1 MTLDDLLSKGYFP
14 VELPP
19 PFHTTQ
25 LSSKY
30 KKLKTTLDAQLG
42 KESSR
47 CVNFSIAKI
56 GLVRKLLKIPNPIH
70 HVKLSEIISDNW
82 KAIEAIH
89 KTSKFSLSSPSDK
102 GLRAANPRSFG
113 EFLKTC
119 YLQSFPYSFELK
131 TDISKFYPSIYTHSI
146 AWAIHTKT
154 IAKKSRTDKTML
166 GNKIDYAV
174 QQTMHGQTVGIPI
187 GPDTSLIIAEIIGS
201 QIDAL
206 IKKQIPRIK
215 GYRYIDDMY
224 FFFHTYSEAEKTLIK
239 IQQILKEY
247 ELQIN
252 ADKTIIR
259 QIPHGIEPD
268 WVIQLRKF
276 EIRETPRTQHNDL
289 ISFFSLAFDLA
300 LKLPN
305 EYVLSYCISR
315 VQHLKILSDENYI
328 LLENMLL
335 KTVAAEPSTIK
346 EVVRLLLTHKDK
358 ILVSYIKKIVFD
370 FIEFNCRRGNDYE
383 LAWALWIVRSFSIKV
398 PKKTASI
405 LSTCADPISTLIIL
419 DLLDKKLIKK
429 HDIDLSAWKLKIDE
443 NSLLDE
449 NWLLAYECSVKGW
462 LLDDFSYID
471 KVPYFKT
478 LKKNHISFYD
488 SNRQME
494 LIADVTEKKTPK
506 NLTSYK
512 SVASQKRHVRAST
525 EFYST
530 FDDAE
535 FPDIADLTDINNLD
549 EEIF

>member
-1 MTLDDLLSKGYFP
+1 MTLEDLLSKGYFP
-14 VELPP
+14 VEIPP
-19 PFHTTQ
+19 PFHTSE

-30 KKLKTTLDAQLG
+30 KSLKSKLTALKI

-47 CVNFSIAKI
+47 CANFSIAKV

-70 HVKLSEIISDNW
+70 QVKLSEIISDNW
-82 KAIEAIH
+82 NDIEIIH
-89 KTSKFSLSSPSDK
+89 KESKFSLSRPLDK
-102 GLRAANPRSFG
+102 GLRAANPISFG

-146 AWAIHTKT
+146 AWAIHTKA
-154 IAKKSRTDKTML
+154 IAKKSRTDKTIL
-166 GNKIDYAV
+166 GNKIDQAV
-174 QQTMHGQTVGIPI
+174 QQTMHGQTIGIPI
-187 GPDTSLIIAEIIGS
+187 GPDTSLIIAEIIAS
-201 QIDAL
+201 KIDTL
-206 IKKQIPRIK
+206 IKKQIPKVK

-224 FFFHTYSEAEKTLIK
+224 FFFHTYAEAEKGLIK
-239 IQQILKEY
+239 IQQIIKEF

-259 QIPHGIEPD
+259 PIPHGIEPD

-276 EIRETPRTQHNDL
+276 EIRETARTQYNDL

-315 VQHLKILSDENYI
+315 IQHLKILADKNYI
-328 LLENMLL
+328 LLETMLL
-335 KTVAAEPSTIK
+335 KTMVAEPSTIK
-346 EVVRLLLTHKDK
+346 EIVRLLLTYKDK
-358 ILVSYIKKIVFD
+358 MSISYIEKVIFD
-370 FIEFNCRRGNDYE
+370 FIEFNCLRGNDYE
-383 LAWALWIVRSFSIKV
+383 LAWALWIIKSFNIKV
-398 PKKTASI
+398 PKKTAST
-405 LSTCADPISTLIIL
+405 LSACVDPISTLIIL

-429 HDIDLSAWKLKIDE
+429 HEIDLSEWKSKIDE

-449 NWLLAYECSVKGW
+449 NWLLAYECAAKGW

-478 LKKNHISFYD
+478 LKDNKVSFYD

-494 LIADVTEKKTPK
+494 LILDVTTETSPTLASHKSGKSIKKIVKP
-506 NLTSYK
+506 
-512 SVASQKRHVRAST
+512 AT
-525 EFYST
+525 ETYST
-530 FDDAE
+530 FDFENFFTEDKDE
-535 FPDIADLTDINNLD
+535 N